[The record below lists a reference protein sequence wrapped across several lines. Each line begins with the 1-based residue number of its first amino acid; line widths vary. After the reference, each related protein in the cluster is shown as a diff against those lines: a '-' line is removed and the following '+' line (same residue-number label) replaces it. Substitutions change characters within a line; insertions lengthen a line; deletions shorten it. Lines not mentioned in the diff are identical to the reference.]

1 MTTVSVLGLGPMG
14 QALSTALLDADYGI
28 TVWNRTES
36 KADALRRRG
45 AAWAPNPAEAIAAT
59 DLTLVNVVDHDAVD
73 SVLDA
78 AGDAVADRV
87 VVGLSSDTPDRA
99 RQTAKLVEDR
109 GGRYLD
115 GAIMTPTNTIGTPS
129 ARILFAGPRDVFETH
144 RELFAALGTSTWL
157 GEDHGRAAAFDMSLL
172 DLFWT
177 SVSGFLHALTV
188 ARANGITPS
197 ELLPHAQGIVDILPP
212 IFEEFAERIE
222 AGRHDN
228 SSAPVSSVA
237 ASVRHLIAASKDAGV
252 DAGALEAF
260 RGYVD
265 AAVAEGY
272 GAEESSR
279 IAAAMARR

>member
-14 QALSTALLDADYGI
+14 QALSTALFDANLAV
-28 TVWNRTES
+28 TLWNRTES

-45 AAWAPNPAEAIAAT
+45 AAWAANPAEAVAAT
-59 DLTLVNVVDHDAVD
+59 ELTVVNVVDHDAVD

-87 VVGLSSDTPDRA
+87 VVGLSSDTPERA

-115 GAIMTPTNTIGTPS
+115 GAIMSPTSTIGTPS
-129 ARILFAGPRDVFETH
+129 ARLLFAGPQDVFETH
-144 RELFAALGTSTWL
+144 REVFAALGASTWL

-237 ASVRHLIAASKDAGV
+237 ASVRHLIAASQDAGV